1 MIGDAKFVWDASDIT
16 RNIDV
21 AFQRSKY
28 YFNSYGMG
36 ARIINPTS
44 HIIEMRPMATLEKRE
59 VSSIRYLDVKDM
71 CGSGLRQ
78 CQRAHESRMETLI
91 SFNGFKSRKGQEHNV
106 ARDAKPTDGPSGLGN
121 RLVVRGLAEG
131 LEGKSTAQ
139 EPCGPDG

>member
-1 MIGDAKFVWDASDIT
+1 MLRFSDPSIT
-16 RNIDV
+16 STRTAWAQESLTPPV
-21 AFQRSKY
+21 
-28 YFNSYGMG
+28 
-36 ARIINPTS
+36 
-44 HIIEMRPMATLEKRE
+44 TLSRCGQWLHWRKRE
-59 VSSIRYLDVKDM
+59 VSSIRYLNVKDM

-78 CQRAHESRMETLI
+78 CHRAHESILETLI